1 MAGSWRQR
9 ASAMSARRLRGW
21 CVIAANGAGC
31 RFVPRVWMSI
41 RNGVEMVEK
50 RNGRCRM
57 TTAII
62 MLALVTVAALLA
74 IGILLLALDA
84 ARDNEREALRQL
96 AEERAK
102 MDTIRDTMNAM
113 ADEERGIRSEAAKKG
128 HQTRK
133 RRLVVERAM
142 QQDADVQTMIGGAQ

>member
-1 MAGSWRQR
+1 M
-9 ASAMSARRLRGW
+9 M
-21 CVIAANGAGC
+21 
-31 RFVPRVWMSI
+31 
-41 RNGVEMVEK
+41 
-50 RNGRCRM
+50 
-57 TTAII
+57 TAII
-62 MLALVTVAALLA
+62 MLALVTVAAGLA

>member
-1 MAGSWRQR
+1 MMGLVMMGLMMA
-9 ASAMSARRLRGW
+9 AS
-21 CVIAANGAGC
+21 
-31 RFVPRVWMSI
+31 
-41 RNGVEMVEK
+41 
-50 RNGRCRM
+50 
-57 TTAII
+57 
-62 MLALVTVAALLA
+62 LLA